1 MKILI
6 TGANGLL
13 GQHLSVRLAG
23 LGHTV
28 IATGKGPSRLP
39 QEEDPY
45 LTYIEM
51 DFTSD
56 ALVQQV
62 MAAQK
67 PDVVVHGGAMT
78 QIDECEQNQDAC
90 FEANVQGTAQM
101 LLAAEV
107 HSSHFIFLST
117 DFVFDGTVGN
127 YAEDDHLN
135 PVSWYG
141 FSKVQAEST
150 VETSEIPWAI
160 VRTCL
165 VYGSPL
171 AGTRSNILT
180 WVKES
185 LEQGKPVK
193 VVSDQLRTP
202 TYVADLVNGLIS
214 IIESKAEGIFH
225 LAGKDKLS
233 PYDMAIAAA
242 KHLQLNERLI
252 EKVDAS
258 TFTQPAKRPPKTGLN
273 ITKAKTLLAYEPQS
287 FESNLQ
293 HLWKPDQ

>member
-13 GQHLSVRLAG
+13 GQHLSVRLAS
-23 LGHTV
+23 LGYTV
-28 IATGKGPSRLP
+28 VATGKGLSRLP
-39 QEEDPY
+39 FQQHAG

-51 DFTSD
+51 DFTND

-78 QIDECEQNQDAC
+78 QIDECEQNREAC
-90 FEANVQGTAQM
+90 LEANVQGTAQM
-101 LLAAEV
+101 LLAAEQY
-107 HSSHFIFLST
+107 SRHFIFLST
-117 DFVFDGTVGN
+117 DFVFDGSVGN
-127 YAEDDHLN
+127 YAEDGHLN

-141 FSKVQAEST
+141 FTKVQAEST

-165 VYGSPL
+165 VYGNPL
-171 AGTRSNILT
+171 AGTRSNILS
-180 WVKES
+180 WVKAS
-185 LEQGKPVK
+185 LEQGKAIK

-202 TYVADLVNGLIS
+202 TYVGDLVDGLIT
-214 IIESKAEGIFH
+214 IIERKAEGIFH
-225 LAGKDKLS
+225 LAGKDRLS
-233 PYDMAIAAA
+233 PYEMAIAVA
-242 KHLQLNERLI
+242 KHLQLNKSLI

-258 TFTQPAKRPPKTGLN
+258 TFTQPAKRPPKTGLD
-273 ITKAKTLLAYEPQS
+273 ITKAKTLLAYDPQP
-287 FESNLQ
+287 FEHNLEL
-293 HLWKPDQ
+293 LWKKDQ

>member
-13 GQHLSVRLAG
+13 GQHLTAELAG
-23 LGHTV
+23 LGYEV
-28 IATGKGPSRLP
+28 VATGKGPSRLP
-39 QEEDPY
+39 SGNHPG
-45 LTYIEM
+45 LTYLEM
-51 DFTSD
+51 DFTND
-56 ALVQQV
+56 AQVQQV
-62 MAAQK
+62 MSAQR
-67 PDVVVHGGAMT
+67 PDIVVHGGAMT

-107 HSSHFIFLST
+107 YSSHFIFIST
-117 DFVFDGTVGN
+117 DFVFDGIKGN

-141 FSKVQAEST
+141 FSKIQAEST
-150 VETSEIPWAI
+150 VETSEISWAI

-180 WVKES
+180 WVKKS
-185 LEQGKPVK
+185 LEDGKPIK

-202 TYVADLVNGLIS
+202 TYVGDLVTGIMQVINK
-214 IIESKAEGIFH
+214 KAEGIFH
-225 LAGKDKLS
+225 LAGSDKLS
-233 PYDMAIAAA
+233 PFDMAISAA
-242 KHLQLNERLI
+242 KHLQLNEELI

-258 TFTQPAKRPPKTGLN
+258 TFTQPAKRPPRTGLD
-273 ITKAKTLLAYEPQS
+273 ITKARTELGFEPRN
-287 FESNLQ
+287 FENNL
-293 HLWKPDQ
+293 HIMWPGN

>member
-13 GQHLSVRLAG
+13 GQHLSTRLAA
-23 LGHTV
+23 LGHNV
-28 IATGKGPSRLP
+28 VATGKGPSRLP
-39 QEEDPY
+39 LEEHSG
-45 LTYIEM
+45 LTYAEM
-51 DFTSD
+51 DFTNDSR
-56 ALVQQV
+56 VQQV
-62 MAAQK
+62 MSAQK

-90 FEANVQGTAQM
+90 FETNVQGTAQM
-101 LLAAEV
+101 VLAAEEY
-107 HSSHFIFLST
+107 SSHFIFMST
-117 DFVFDGTVGN
+117 DFVFDGMEGN

-150 VETSEIPWAI
+150 VETSEIPWTI

-171 AGTRSNILT
+171 AGTRSNILS

-185 LEQGKPVK
+185 LEQEKPIK

-202 TYVADLVNGLIS
+202 TYVADLVNGLVS
-214 IIESKAEGIFH
+214 IIERKVEGVFH
-225 LAGKDKLS
+225 LAGKDRLS
-233 PYDMAIAAA
+233 PYEMAVAAA
-242 KHLQLNERLI
+242 QHLKLNEGLI

-273 ITKAKTLLAYEPQS
+273 ISKAKTMLGYEPRT
-287 FESNLQ
+287 FENNLQ
-293 HLWKPDQ
+293 QLWKRG